1 MLLDHQE
8 MTLPMKKCLD
18 DAFGCPTFGGASP
31 GQHMEGVQHQSVAQH
46 GGDGWVVST

>member
-1 MLLDHQE
+1 MLLGHQE

-18 DAFGCPTFGGASP
+18 DAFSCLTFGGVSL
-31 GQHMEGVQHQSVAQH
+31 GQHMEGVQHWSVAQH